1 MERRASFPAPAS
13 FDSPRIEGGAPR
25 VVGFEQP
32 SPSSVCRSLEI
43 QHHALNMAE
52 RAAVHSTLGKALT
65 EQPRAAPLG
74 LRVKTRPVPLG
85 KKTVSIAQG
94 AGGAGSPVEALMEQ
108 RERTPSSTERE
119 QLSRASSGS
128 IDIPIPT
135 RLLRA
140 HTAPAPHPQIS
151 EDLVAAMASMV
162 QKELPLVQCAT
173 PELRQTPPSAHPP
186 TLPSGAAAAWARH
199 RRQPSFEGEL
209 RAAHAEAV
217 HAHAQMAALAS
228 ALRREQKQSA
238 ALRQQL
244 AALRAERRRSATLA
258 PPAGPEPEEAEE
270 QPGTARRLSPPSP
283 VPMVS
288 AFASNAGRDWEA
300 AS

>member
-135 RLLRA
+135 RYGCVYSSFHAR
-140 HTAPAPHPQIS
+140 
-151 EDLVAAMASMV
+151 LV
-162 QKELPLVQCAT
+162 
-173 PELRQTPPSAHPP
+173 
-186 TLPSGAAAAWARH
+186 G
-199 RRQPSFEGEL
+199 
-209 RAAHAEAV
+209 
-217 HAHAQMAALAS
+217 
-228 ALRREQKQSA
+228 
-238 ALRQQL
+238 
-244 AALRAERRRSATLA
+244 
-258 PPAGPEPEEAEE
+258 
-270 QPGTARRLSPPSP
+270 
-283 VPMVS
+283 
-288 AFASNAGRDWEA
+288 
-300 AS
+300 

>member
-1 MERRASFPAPAS
+1 MRKT
-13 FDSPRIEGGAPR
+13 IT
-25 VVGFEQP
+25 
-32 SPSSVCRSLEI
+32 
-43 QHHALNMAE
+43 
-52 RAAVHSTLGKALT
+52 TLATL
-65 EQPRAAPLG
+65 
-74 LRVKTRPVPLG
+74 
-85 KKTVSIAQG
+85 S
-94 AGGAGSPVEALMEQ
+94 
-108 RERTPSSTERE
+108 TPSMPHPHPR
-119 QLSRASSGS
+119 
-128 IDIPIPT
+128 